1 MITVVGDAL
10 IDIIADQSG
19 SVTSVVGGGGLNTAR
34 ALGRLGVEVEFLGG
48 VSEDSFGGRIRRLLD
63 DDAVSYALGE
73 PVDAPTTLAIAQ
85 LDAHG
90 SASYRFLLHGT
101 SVAAVTPEMAVA
113 HVTPGTSVI
122 HVGTL
127 GLTLRPIA
135 DAMVAVVQNADD
147 GCIVMI
153 DPNCRPTVMDD
164 PSCFNETVAAI
175 LPRADIVKVSAE
187 DLEFMHPGMDM
198 LDAAIAVQR
207 ESGAVVL
214 LTDGAK
220 AVHVITADEDVVLE
234 VPKVTVVDTVG
245 AGDSFSAGFLSQ
257 WMRRGLSRADLA
269 DLDEVLS
276 AARFGISVAGIV
288 CQRPGADP
296 PTIQEIEVR

>member
-19 SVTSVVGGGGLNTAR
+19 NVTSVVGGGGLNTAR

-63 DDAVSYALGE
+63 DDSVGYALGK

-85 LDAHG
+85 LDEHG
-90 SASYRFLLHGT
+90 SATYRFLLKGT
-101 SVAAVTPEMAVA
+101 SVAMVTPEMALA
-113 HVTPGTSVI
+113 HVSSTSSMLHI
-122 HVGTL
+122 GTL

-135 DAMVAVVQNADD
+135 DAMRVLVEQAPDD
-147 GCIVMI
+147 RLVMV

-164 PSCFNETVAAI
+164 PSCFNETMAAV

-198 LDAAIAVQR
+198 IDAAVAVQR
-207 ESGAVVL
+207 DSGAVVL

-220 AVHVITADEDVVLE
+220 AVHVITADEDVVLD
-234 VPKVTVVDTVG
+234 VPRVKVVDTVG

-257 WMRRGLSRADLA
+257 WSRRGLTRADLA

-276 AARFGISVAGIV
+276 AARFGISIAGIV

-296 PTIQEIEVR
+296 PHIQEIEVS